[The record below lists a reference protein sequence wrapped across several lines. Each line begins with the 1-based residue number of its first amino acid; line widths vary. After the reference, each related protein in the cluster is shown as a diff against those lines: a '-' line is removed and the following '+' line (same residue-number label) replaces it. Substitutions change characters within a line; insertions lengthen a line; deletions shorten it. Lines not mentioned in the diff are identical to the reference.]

1 MPRDATWHA
10 TPVLVRA
17 GLGSAALSVI
27 AVVLARPDLLVLA
40 APLLGPELVALARQL
55 PPYPRMN
62 LQQIDVLL
70 TRIEAL

>member
-1 MPRDATWHA
+1 MASHGVSWRVD
-10 TPVLVRA
+10 
-17 GLGSAALSVI
+17 
-27 AVVLARPDLLVLA
+27 PDRA
-40 APLLGPELVALARQL
+40 APLLGPELVALARQQ